1 MDKMNEAA
9 TEVAR
14 ILLEERAVTI
24 NTVNPYTFVSG
35 TISPIYCDLRL
46 LIGSPVSRGRIVEL
60 LIETIKGTVPDTEM
74 DVMAGVA
81 TAGITWAAWVATV
94 LEKPMVYVRDAPK
107 GHGAQRQIE
116 GGVLIEQTALVFE
129 DLTSTGDSAIAAA
142 KTLRE
147 NSAKVD
153 YCFSIFTYEFP
164 MATQAFSK
172 EGITLVTLCGI
183 STFLDV
189 ASQKEY
195 ISKEDEQAVKRW
207 LDETQARANAK

>member
-1 MDKMNEAA
+1 MDKTNEVAA
-9 TEVAR
+9 EVAR

-24 NTVNPYTFVSG
+24 NTENPYTFVSG

-60 LIETIKGTVPDTEM
+60 LVETIKGTVPDTKR

-81 TAGITWAAWVATV
+81 TAGITWAAWVSTI

-116 GGVLIEQTALVFE
+116 GGVLTGQEALVFE

-142 KTLRE
+142 KALRE
-147 NSAKVD
+147 HGAKTD
-153 YCFSIFTYEFP
+153 HCFSIFTYEFP
-164 MATQAFSK
+164 MATQAFNK
-172 EGITLVTLCGI
+172 EGIKLVTLCGI
-183 STFLDV
+183 STFLEV

-195 ISKEDEQAVKRW
+195 ISKEDEQAVKKW
-207 LDETQARANAK
+207 LDETQARASAK

>member
-1 MDKMNEAA
+1 MDKVNETA
-9 TEVAR
+9 TEIAN

-46 LIGSPVSRGRIVEL
+46 LIGSPASRARIVEL
-60 LIETIKGTVPDTEM
+60 LIEAINGTVPDNKK

-81 TAGITWAAWVATV
+81 TAGITWAAWVSTA

-107 GHGAQRQIE
+107 EHGAQRQIE
-116 GGVLIEQTALVFE
+116 GGVLTGQNTLVFE

-142 KTLRE
+142 KALRE
-147 NSAKVD
+147 HGARAD
-153 YCFSIFTYEFP
+153 HCFSIFTYEFP
-164 MATQAFSK
+164 AATQAFNK
-172 EGITLVTLCGI
+172 EGINLVTLCGI
-183 STFLDV
+183 SPFLEV

-195 ISKEDEQAVKRW
+195 ISKEDGQAVKRW
-207 LDETQARANAK
+207 LDETQARARAK